1 MIFFFILRNN
11 FIYIFNLY
19 KCCYCCNVFYRSMWV
34 FFFQTVQKIQ
44 QMKVIIV
51 AVYLILI
58 EKVYTERMSNLP
70 LNRLLYVCMYVI
82 KNLTT
87 FSQHFVGLL
96 AFFDLH
102 FINVG
107 GVLNHYTTFK
117 HFSIS
122 YNRVL
127 NICMNNC

>member
-1 MIFFFILRNN
+1 
-11 FIYIFNLY
+11 
-19 KCCYCCNVFYRSMWV
+19 MWV

-58 EKVYTERMSNLP
+58 KKVYTERMSNLP

-87 FSQHFVGLL
+87 FSQYFVGLL
-96 AFFDLH
+96 AFFFDLH
-102 FINVG
+102 FMQLWWGIES
-107 GVLNHYTTFK
+107 L
-117 HFSIS
+117 
-122 YNRVL
+122 YN
-127 NICMNNC
+127 I

>member
-1 MIFFFILRNN
+1 MIIFFFSFWEIIL
-11 FIYIFNLY
+11 FIFFNLY

-58 EKVYTERMSNLP
+58 KKVYTERMSNLP

-87 FSQHFVGLL
+87 FSQYFVGLL
-96 AFFDLH
+96 AFF
-102 FINVG
+102 FRPPFYATWVG
-107 GVLNHYTTFK
+107 YWIIIQHL
-117 HFSIS
+117 SIS
-122 YNRVL
+122 
-127 NICMNNC
+127 IFHTTG